1 MNRAFLI
8 LAVPAVVIS
17 LAWITVG
24 WGLRASVPAGITV
37 LVVAGAGLVWW
48 RQKRGAAAG
57 R

>member
-8 LAVPAVVIS
+8 LAIPAVVVS

-24 WGLRASVPAGITV
+24 WGLRASVPAGIAV

-48 RQKRGAAAG
+48 WHKRGAAAG